1 MKRKKIHFR
10 EKACLFRHQ
19 FFAPPTKND
28 GLASKKSARPSQLHH
43 FRSTCFT
50 QLNKVVKFHF
60 GQNLRN
66 KKQNA
71 RKLSS
76 TDSETDFV
84 ATVSGK
90 TLLIYRSAHKKRN
103 SQFEV
108 CPGGK
113 LSSSATHV

>member
-50 QLNKVVKFHF
+50 QLNYVVKFHF
-60 GQNLRN
+60 RQNIRN
-66 KKQNA
+66 KKKKKNA

-76 TDSETDFV
+76 IDSETDFV
-84 ATVSGK
+84 ATIWGETS
-90 TLLIYRSAHKKRN
+90 LI
-103 SQFEV
+103 
-108 CPGGK
+108 
-113 LSSSATHV
+113 